1 MTIKYERADSTMGRP
16 RKNSEITNTEAEVME
31 QEAAMETTAK
41 KTKKATPKKGAS
53 GTPFVEKFNVRMFF
67 VQPFLGSAPNSSDIY
82 KRFIASK
89 APDAPTRE
97 EELLNTTVENVAA
110 KGVNVFLRRSKTGAP
125 CVGQHTV
132 KGFYKES
139 MTAVRRQGGTVCD
152 NISGHKTKIAGNIV
166 ISPTYIDL
174 KLPTSEIVEKTEEEF
189 KETGFGKAGVVVFPK
204 EGRYQ
209 EVKLRTYDRP
219 LRANTP
225 QGEIVSIASS
235 EMAPAGTEIEYDLK
249 VEMDGLSEGIINMIL
264 RGNEHGTGQFRTSGE
279 YGEFVAEIRNEAGE
293 IVANNTKSTIGCT
306 SDDPEFYDKL
316 WEYIDEI
323 SL

>member
-1 MTIKYERADSTMGRP
+1 MGRP
-16 RKNSEITNTEAEVME
+16 RKNSEITNTEAEAMQE
-31 QEAAMETTAK
+31 QEVAMETTAK

-82 KRFIASK
+82 KKFIASK

-125 CVGQHTV
+125 CVGQHTI

-152 NISGHKTKIAGNIV
+152 GISGHKTKIAGNIV
-166 ISPTYIDL
+166 IDPTYIDL
-174 KLPTSEIVEKTEEEF
+174 KLPAAEIVEKTEEEF
-189 KETGFGKAGVVVFPK
+189 KESGFGKAGVIVFPK

-209 EVKLRTYDRP
+209 EVKLPTYDRP

-235 EMAPAGTEIEYDLK
+235 EMAPAGTELEYDLK

-279 YGEFVAEIRNEAGE
+279 YGEFVAEIRNESGE
-293 IVANNTKSTIGCT
+293 IVAENTKSVIGCT

-316 WEYIDEI
+316 WEYIDEVT
-323 SL
+323 L